1 MALKDKYAH
10 LIQYASGNGIT
21 NLSVV
26 EQDNVL
32 YVTCTAPSNHAKDE
46 LWKIYESIDPEM
58 RSGDLVLNV
67 TVDQAAVQTYEV
79 KPGDNLS
86 KIASKYSG
94 ISWKDIY
101 EANRDQLKDPDKIF
115 PGQVLKIP
123 V

>member
-1 MALKDKYAH
+1 MALKDKYQAVVNA
-10 LIQYASGNGIT
+10 ASAQSVA
-21 NLSVV
+21 NLNVV

-32 YVTCTAPSNHAKDE
+32 YITGTAPTNQAKDAI
-46 LWKIYESIDPEM
+46 WDVYESIDPEM
-58 RSGDLVLNV
+58 RAGDMVLNIS
-67 TVDQAAVQTYEV
+67 VDQSAPETYEV

-86 KIASKYSG
+86 KIAKKYSG

-101 EANRDQLKDPDKIF
+101 EANKDQIKNPDLIH

>member
-1 MALKDKYAH
+1 MALKDKYAQ
-10 LIQYASGNGIT
+10 LINYANGNGIT

-26 EQDNVL
+26 EQENVL
-32 YVTCTAPSNHAKDE
+32 YVTCTAPSNQAKDE

-67 TVDQAAVQTYEV
+67 TVDQSAVQTYEV

-94 ISWKDIY
+94 ISWKDIF
-101 EANRDQLKDPDKIF
+101 EANRDQISDPDKIF

-123 V
+123 A

>member
-1 MALKDKYAH
+1 MALQDKYAQ
-10 LIQYASGNGIT
+10 LVQYANGNGIT
-21 NLSVV
+21 NLTVV
-26 EQDNVL
+26 EQDGVL
-32 YVTCTAPSNHAKDE
+32 YVTCTAPSSKSKDE

-67 TVDQAAVQTYEV
+67 TVDQSAVQTYEV

-86 KIASKYSG
+86 KIAGKYSG
-94 ISWKDIY
+94 ITWKDIF
-101 EANRDQLKDPDKIF
+101 EANKDTIKDPDKIF

>member
-1 MALKDKYAH
+1 MALQDKYAQ
-10 LIQYASGNGIT
+10 LIQYASGNGVT

-32 YVTCTAPSNHAKDE
+32 YVTCTAPSNQAKDE

-58 RSGDLVLNV
+58 RSGDMVLNV
-67 TVDQAAVQTYEV
+67 TVEESAVQTYEV
-79 KPGDNLS
+79 KPGDSLS
-86 KIASKYSG
+86 KIATKYSG
-94 ISWKDIY
+94 VSWKEIY
-101 EANRDQLKDPDKIF
+101 EANRDQLNDPDKIF